1 VNPAFIATPT
11 VNDSAHSVLFAI
23 DATTVEK
30 ISANY
35 LDKLEHFQKLM
46 NQKGELL

>member
-1 VNPAFIATPT
+1 VNPAFIANQT
-11 VNDSAHSVLFAI
+11 VYDSAHCVLFVI

-30 ISANY
+30 FSAKY
-35 LDKLEHFQKLM
+35 LDKLNHFQKLM